1 MWRGRAADRGSLD
14 AVRVHRA
21 ENYQTP
27 RRAVRLLPEGRFRR
41 AGLLYRRC
49 VRCAGGV
56 SMGKLITAIAAG
68 FFAVFVIGS
77 CWSLKIDAARPRGTD
92 PYSYYLQRVSE
103 AEGDE
108 LDEAKGTATHAH
120 HDGGPMTPKN
130 KQSEP

>member
-1 MWRGRAADRGSLD
+1 
-14 AVRVHRA
+14 
-21 ENYQTP
+21 
-27 RRAVRLLPEGRFRR
+27 
-41 AGLLYRRC
+41 
-49 VRCAGGV
+49 
-56 SMGKLITAIAAG
+56 MGKLITAIAAG